1 MLMTAETA
9 SAKVSTPLSMA
20 IIIIA
25 VLFGPAVICW
35 LTKRVKVL
43 GFVGPVFL
51 SYVLG
56 IGLSFL
62 FTANNWDA
70 GLAETLAYVAI
81 PLAIPLILFNT
92 DLLSL
97 KRLAKPMLVS
107 FILVCVSV
115 FAVSSAAYF
124 FMGHSVDE
132 PAALSGM
139 LIGLYTGGTPN
150 LNAIGAALKVNETTI
165 SLANASDFVV
175 GGVYFLILLAVG
187 PTIAKL
193 SKPSA
198 TETSDSDKALTA
210 EISRSFGLDN
220 EKLTFRSALKRIPVF
235 LLALGCV
242 AVSMGLS
249 WIITKDIAN
258 IVVVMLVVTT
268 LGLAFSF
275 IKGVRTAPGSYNM
288 GQYLIYVFS
297 VGIGML
303 LDINTINGDAL
314 RLLGYI
320 AAVQFASIA
329 LHFILSAI
337 FRIKAPTAVITSVA
351 GVFGPAFIVPV
362 ANSMKNREI
371 VLPGLI
377 CGILGYAI
385 GNFLGIGTAFL
396 LGLFG

>member
-1 MLMTAETA
+1 
-9 SAKVSTPLSMA
+9 
-20 IIIIA
+20 
-25 VLFGPAVICW
+25 
-35 LTKRVKVL
+35 
-43 GFVGPVFL
+43 
-51 SYVLG
+51 
-56 IGLSFL
+56 
-62 FTANNWDA
+62 
-70 GLAETLAYVAI
+70 
-81 PLAIPLILFNT
+81 
-92 DLLSL
+92 
-97 KRLAKPMLVS
+97 
-107 FILVCVSV
+107 
-115 FAVSSAAYF
+115 
-124 FMGHSVDE
+124 MGHSVQE
-132 PAALSGM
+132 PAELSGM

-187 PTIAKL
+187 PAIARKTQKSAVQSSDDDKL
-193 SKPSA
+193 TK
-198 TETSDSDKALTA
+198 EL
-210 EISRSFGLDN
+210 SRSFGLEN
-220 EKLTFRSALKRIPVF
+220 EKLTFKGAVKRIPVF

-249 WIITKDIAN
+249 LLITGDIAN

-275 IKGVRTAPGSYNM
+275 IKKVRTAPGSYNM

-303 LDINTINGDAL
+303 LDINTLNADAL

-320 AAVQFASIA
+320 AAVQFASIV

-337 FRIKAPTAVITSVA
+337 FRISAPTAVITSVA

-362 ANSMKNREI
+362 ANSMKNREV

-377 CGILGYAI
+377 CGIFGYAV
-385 GNFLGIGTAFL
+385 GNFLGLGTAFL
-396 LGLFG
+396 LRLF

>member
-1 MLMTAETA
+1 MLMTADIKT
-9 SAKVSTPLSMA
+9 STPISTA

-25 VLFGPAVICW
+25 VLFGPAIICW
-35 LTKRVKVL
+35 LTKRVKFL

-62 FTANNWDA
+62 FTANNWDTS
-70 GLAETLAYVAI
+70 LAETLAYVAI

-97 KRLAKPMLVS
+97 KHLAKPMLIS
-107 FILVCVSV
+107 FILVCISV
-115 FAVSSAAYF
+115 TVIASAAYF
-124 FMGHSVDE
+124 FMGHSVQE
-132 PAALSGM
+132 PAELSGM

-187 PTIAKL
+187 PAIARKTQKSAVQSSDDDKL
-193 SKPSA
+193 TK
-198 TETSDSDKALTA
+198 EL
-210 EISRSFGLDN
+210 SRSFGLEN
-220 EKLTFRSALKRIPVF
+220 EKLTFKGAVKRIPVF

-249 WIITKDIAN
+249 LLITGDIAN

-275 IKGVRTAPGSYNM
+275 IKKVRTAPGSYNM

-303 LDINTINGDAL
+303 LDINTLNADAL

-320 AAVQFASIA
+320 AAVQFASIV

-337 FRIKAPTAVITSVA
+337 FRISAPTAVITSVA

-362 ANSMKNREI
+362 ANSMKNREV

-377 CGILGYAI
+377 CGIFGYAV
-385 GNFLGIGTAFL
+385 GNFLGLGTAFL
-396 LGLFG
+396 LRLF